1 MKETPNM
8 KKLNLSLAILA
19 LAAMSVNAQTTV
31 NSDIV
36 GYTKLTLAAG
46 SDTILAPQLQRPL
59 AHTGAVGSVVTSGD
73 NATLSCT
80 GATFI
85 ANGFQYV
92 ANTQPKTY
100 FALVTAGT
108 LTGTTFRVVS
118 NGTGDLVV
126 ARDGLAVVSADITAI
141 ELRPYW
147 TLNTMFPSADSGVSF
162 TPSTGTTTGG
172 RRTQL
177 VLPNFVAMG
186 INRAPST
193 LYFYNPTLADWVST
207 GATGV
212 KAGDTIVEPGQYIVH
227 RNTGGTPVELNATV
241 VGGLLTKS
249 DSIYLATSSS
259 AANDNPMALP
269 RASDY
274 LLSAIGFTDANFLQS
289 TGKTTGGRRD
299 QVLVYSTT
307 GTGINRAPS
316 KIYFRF
322 AGAWYDT
329 SSTGT
334 SVDPTIPAG
343 SAIVVR
349 KYTSDGLDRV
359 LVNASNVTL

>member
-36 GYTKLTLAAG
+36 GYVKQTLAAG
-46 SDTILAPQLQRPL
+46 SDTIIAPQVQRPVEF
-59 AHTGAVGSVVTSGD
+59 TGTVSSVATSGD
-73 NATLSCT
+73 NATLVCPS
-80 GATFI
+80 ASFS

-92 ANTQPKTY
+92 AITQPKRY
-100 FALVTAGT
+100 FALVTAGS
-108 LTGTTFRVVS
+108 LTGTAFRVVS

-126 ARDGLAVVSADITAI
+126 ARDGLTVVSADITGI

-147 TLNTMFPSADSGVSF
+147 TLNTLCPSTDSGVSF

-177 VLPNFVAMG
+177 VLPNFVGTG
-186 INRAPST
+186 INRAPAA
-193 LYFYNPTLADWVST
+193 LYFYNPSLSDWVST
-207 GATGV
+207 GAVTV

-227 RNTGGTPVELNATV
+227 RNTGGTPVELNGTV
-241 VGGLLTKS
+241 VGALVTKS
-249 DSIYLATSSS
+249 SSTYLATLGS

-274 LLSAIGFTDANFLQS
+274 LLSALGFTDANFVQS
-289 TGKTTGGRRD
+289 TAKTTGGRRD

-307 GTGINRAPS
+307 GTGINRAPA
-316 KIYFRF
+316 KIYFKY
-322 AGAWYDT
+322 ANAWYDT
-329 SSTGT
+329 ASSTT
-334 SVDPTIPAG
+334 AVDPTIPAG

-349 KYTSDGLDRV
+349 KYTSDGSDKI
-359 LVNASNVTL
+359 LVNASNVAL

>member
-1 MKETPNM
+1 M
-8 KKLNLSLAILA
+8 KKTNFSLAILA
-19 LAAMSVNAQTTV
+19 LAAMSVNAQPVST
-31 NSDIV
+31 DPV
-36 GYTKLTLAAG
+36 GYVKQTLAAG
-46 SDTILAPQLQRPL
+46 SDTIIAPQLQRPVE
-59 AHTGAVGSVVTSGD
+59 HTGSVSSVVTSGD
-73 NATLSCT
+73 NATLVCSS
-80 GATFI
+80 ASFS
-85 ANGFQYV
+85 ANSFQYA

-100 FALVTAGT
+100 FVLVTTGT
-108 LTGTTFRVVS
+108 LAGTTFRVVS

-126 ARDGLAVVSADITAI
+126 ARDGLTVVSADITAI

-177 VLPNFVAMG
+177 VLPNFVATG
-186 INRAPST
+186 INRAPAT

-207 GATGV
+207 GASGV
-212 KAGDTIVEPGQYIVH
+212 KAGDTIVEPGQYIIH
-227 RNTGGTPVELNATV
+227 RNTGGTPVDLNATV

-249 DSIYLATSSS
+249 DSIYLATLSSGS
-259 AANDNPMALP
+259 NDNPLALP

-274 LLSAIGFTDANFLQS
+274 LLSTIGFTDANFVQS

-307 GTGINRAPS
+307 GTGINRAPA
-316 KIYFRF
+316 KIYFKY
-322 AGAWYDT
+322 ANAWYDT
-329 SSTGT
+329 ASSTT
-334 SVDPTIPAG
+334 AVDPTIPAG

-349 KYTSDGLDRV
+349 KYTSDGSDKI
-359 LVNASNVTL
+359 LVNASNVAL

>member
-1 MKETPNM
+1 M

-100 FALVTAGT
+100 FVLVTAGT

-162 TPSTGTTTGG
+162 TPSTGTTTVA

-207 GATGV
+207 GATTV

-289 TGKTTGGRRD
+289 TGKTTVARRD

-307 GTGINRAPS
+307 GAGINRAPS
-316 KIYFRF
+316 KIYFRY

-329 SSTGT
+329 SSTT
-334 SVDPTIPAG
+334 TAVDPTIPAG

-349 KYTSDGLDRV
+349 KYTSDGLDKV
-359 LVNASNVTL
+359 LVNASNVAL

>member
-1 MKETPNM
+1 M

-100 FALVTAGT
+100 FVLVTAGT

-162 TPSTGTTTGG
+162 TPSTGTTTVA

-193 LYFYNPTLADWVST
+193 LYFYNPTLADWVLSL
-207 GATGV
+207 
-212 KAGDTIVEPGQYIVH
+212 IHISEPTRPY
-227 RNTGGTPVELNATV
+227 
-241 VGGLLTKS
+241 
-249 DSIYLATSSS
+249 
-259 AANDNPMALP
+259 
-269 RASDY
+269 
-274 LLSAIGFTDANFLQS
+274 
-289 TGKTTGGRRD
+289 
-299 QVLVYSTT
+299 
-307 GTGINRAPS
+307 
-316 KIYFRF
+316 
-322 AGAWYDT
+322 
-329 SSTGT
+329 
-334 SVDPTIPAG
+334 
-343 SAIVVR
+343 
-349 KYTSDGLDRV
+349 
-359 LVNASNVTL
+359 

>member
-36 GYTKLTLAAG
+36 GYVKRTLAAG
-46 SDTILAPQLQRPL
+46 SDTIIAPQLQRPVEY
-59 AHTGAVGSVVTSGD
+59 TGAVGSVVTSGD

-126 ARDGLAVVSADITAI
+126 ARDGLTVVSADITAI

-147 TLNTMFPSADSGVSF
+147 TLNTLFPSADSSVSF
-162 TPSTGTTTGG
+162 TPSTGVNSLS

-177 VLPNFVAMG
+177 VLPNFVGLG
-186 INRAPST
+186 INRAPAT

-207 GATGV
+207 TVTGA
-212 KAGDTIVEPGQYIVH
+212 KAGDTIIEPGQYIVH
-227 RNTGGTPVELNATV
+227 RNTGGTPVELNATA

-249 DSIYLATSSS
+249 DSIYLATLSS
-259 AANDNPMALP
+259 ASNDNPMALP

-289 TGKTTGGRRD
+289 TGKNSLTRKD
-299 QVLVYSTT
+299 QVLVYDTT

-316 KIYFRF
+316 KIYFKYL
-322 AGAWYDT
+322 GAWYDT

-334 SVDPTIPAG
+334 PVDPTIPAG

-349 KYTSDGLDRV
+349 KFTSDGLDKV